1 MRRLLLALLTA
12 ACATAPV
19 APPAAPVV
27 QAPPPPAWVR
37 TPPPE
42 ALPSA
47 KVAATAVTR
56 KTLPNGVRLIVVE
69 QHRRKVAIVNLLLP
83 KGSLY
88 DPPGDE
94 GLTYMAVKLASD
106 FHELGGARDEN
117 EKSFRMQVARLG
129 GVTEFEVESDF
140 SQIEISGYSQDI
152 PTYLKLLSAELH
164 RPRHG
169 ARSFHQRRNF
179 TLDAV
184 EDAESSDTAS
194 FRQLLNRTA
203 FGPDHPYSAAPYGT
217 VKGLSHLRLKDVESQ
232 QRFIFEPEGATLL
245 VVGDVQPAEVI
256 AKATELLSD
265 WKTHVDPDADVVPL
279 PKVPRPSLPRDSKQ
293 IQYLAR
299 PTASTM
305 MTCAT
310 RPLPEVAATNATLRV
325 LVAVLGEGLESRLN
339 QTLRN
344 DNGLTYG
351 ADAQVVRRRL
361 ASALI
366 ACSAIDSSRAA
377 EGTRLFREVLGS
389 LKDKPPSDEEIARA
403 KGVVLS
409 RIDSSM
415 DDVQRSVDTWLLA
428 IAYGDGSPHSEQERA
443 AVQAVKASEVRDL
456 AAKLFKLDNFRW
468 VVSGDRAVAVKA
480 FESTGLGTLA
490 QAKPA
495 K

>member
-1 MRRLLLALLTA
+1 MRRLLVAVLAA

-37 TPPPE
+37 TPPPGP
-42 ALPSA
+42 LPSA
-47 KVAATAVTR
+47 KLAAAAVTR
-56 KTLPNGVRLIVVE
+56 KTLPNGLRLIVVE
-69 QHRRKVAIVNLLLP
+69 QHRRKVAVVNLVLP
-83 KGSLY
+83 KGSLR
-88 DPPGDE
+88 DPAGDE
-94 GLTYMAVKLASD
+94 GLTYMAVHLASD
-106 FHELGGARDEN
+106 FHELGGGFGD
-117 EKSFRMQVARLG
+117 EKSFRMEIARLG
-129 GVTEFEVESDF
+129 GVSGFQVESDF
-140 SQIEISGYSQDI
+140 SQIEIAGYSQDV

-164 RPRHG
+164 HPRHG

-179 TLDAV
+179 TMDAV

-194 FRQLLNRTA
+194 FRLLLNRTA
-203 FGPDHPYSAAPYGT
+203 FGQGHPYATAPYGT

-232 QRFIFEPEGATLL
+232 QRFIFDPAGATLL

-256 AKATELLSD
+256 ANATELLSD
-265 WKTHVDPDADVVPL
+265 WKTRMTDPDADVVPE
-279 PKVPRPSLPRDSKQ
+279 PSVPRPSLPHDSKQ

-310 RPLPEVAATNATLRV
+310 RPLPEVPATNATLRV
-325 LVAVLGEGLESRLN
+325 LVAVLGEGLTSRLN

-351 ADAQVVRRRL
+351 ADAQIVRRRL

-377 EGTRLFREVLGS
+377 EGARVFRQVLAS
-389 LKDKPPSDEEIARA
+389 LKDKPPGDEEIARA

-409 RIDSSM
+409 RIDASS
-415 DDVQRSVDTWLLA
+415 DDVQRSVTVWLEA
-428 IAYGDGSPHSEQERA
+428 IAYGDGTPHLEQERA
-443 AVQAVKASEVRDL
+443 AVANVSAREVRDL
-456 AAKLFKLDNFRW
+456 AARLFKLENFRW

-480 FESTGLGTLA
+480 FEGTGLGKLA
-490 QAKPA
+490 QTRPA
-495 K
+495 N